1 MNIIQVWGGSKKVI
15 FDAMVMVICLALLS
29 GCEYP
34 SPDVI
39 STTGATGEPAISPTA
54 AIISSPTSSP
64 PISPMPTSVTHT
76 PQATFTQLSST
87 EPPLVSP
94 TSQVTIVP
102 PTSPQPVQVPAR
114 YTLDAVFDYYQQSL
128 SVVETIQYV
137 NLSADSLS
145 DMILVVEPNLVP
157 AGFNLDSILWADGQP
172 ADVVDFTDNQM
183 QIALPQNLDPGATV
197 SINLN
202 YDLYIPKIGIS
213 TNHNGPVAYG
223 YSARQTNIVDWY
235 PYIPPYVE
243 GQGWLV
249 HQPWWLGEYQV
260 FDVADFDV
268 TIQLAA
274 PVKDLVLA
282 ASAPATQEGDR
293 YSYHLEAARTFAL
306 SASTEYLV
314 QTASAGDVTVISYSF
329 PYDKYSG
336 QEALNNTADA
346 VQLFSQLILPYPRST
361 LSVVEA
367 DFLDGM
373 EYDGLFFLSYGFYD
387 LYDGTPKGYLTFIAA
402 HETAHQW
409 WYGLVG
415 NDQALEP
422 WLDESLCTYME
433 NIFYERLYSD
443 YPPNSGT
450 SLVDW
455 WWYYRVGFYHPQ
467 GVVGSSIYDFQDFRL
482 YRNAIYL
489 NGAKFLDDLRKLIG
503 DEAFFTSLREYATQN
518 YNRIATTQDFFATVK
533 ANTDQDLD
541 GLITTYFEPGQ

>member
-1 MNIIQVWGGSKKVI
+1 MLS
-15 FDAMVMVICLALLS
+15 AMLMLLCLVLFS
-29 GCEYP
+29 GCANL
-34 SPDVI
+34 SANVI
-39 STTGATGEPAISPTA
+39 STPVISSVPTSPPIA
-54 AIISSPTSSP
+54 STISSPTSLPYITP
-64 PISPMPTSVTHT
+64 PTGLASSTPQSTFTQPPSAVPSLANPTET
-76 PQATFTQLSST
+76 PQATSTQ
-87 EPPLVSP
+87 PAP
-94 TSQVTIVP
+94 TQS
-102 PTSPQPVQVPAR
+102 VQVSAR
-114 YTLDAVFDYYQQSL
+114 YNLDVVFDYWKQSL
-128 SVVETIQYV
+128 SVAETVQYL
-137 NLSADSLS
+137 NLSADTIS
-145 DMILVVEPNLVP
+145 DLTLVVEPNLVP
-157 AGFNLDSILWADGQP
+157 GSFKLRSITWEDGQLI
-172 ADVVDFTDNQM
+172 DTFGLNHNQM
-183 QIALPQNLDPGATV
+183 HILLPSALESGAALSLKIA
-197 SINLN
+197 
-202 YDLYIPKIGIS
+202 YDLYIPKLGVAY
-213 TNHNGPVAYG
+213 TYNGPVAYG

-268 TIQLAA
+268 TIRLAT

-282 ASAPATQEGDR
+282 ASAPATQDGDQ
-293 YSYHLEAARTFAL
+293 YSFHLEAARSFAI

-314 QTASAGDVTVISYSF
+314 QTITAGNVTVIGYSF

-336 QEALNNTADA
+336 QEALKDTADA
-346 VQLFSQLILPYPRST
+346 VQLFSRLILPYPRAT

-415 NDQALEP
+415 NDQALQP

-433 NIFYERLYSD
+433 NIFYGQLYSD
-443 YPPNSGT
+443 YPPRSGG

-455 WWYYRVGFYHPQ
+455 WWYYRVGFYDP
-467 GVVGSSIYDFQDFRL
+467 GGLIGGSIYDFQDFRS

-503 DEAFFTSLREYATQN
+503 DEAFFASLREYALKN
-518 YNRIATTQDFFATVK
+518 YDRIATSQDFFTALKVH
-533 ANTDQDLD
+533 TDQNLD
-541 GLITTYFEPGQ
+541 GLIATYFGSSP